1 MSATAL
7 APHSDFSKWEPL
19 RRLRYG
25 AMIRLFRHRWG
36 HALPEDD
43 AGHGDLWPLVLN
55 VSLAAAEP
63 LKKMG
68 HVIEVW
74 APWMTSEHAADLIRH
89 VWGLDRYQRIQTAEE
104 LGRHLGITNA
114 VRQQLGL
121 WPFKPT
127 DATDEELEAQRKA
140 RRSERRSA
148 KRRANGVRPRA
159 AYLAEIKSKPKPWEA
174 VGISRRTYY
183 RRVAGSG
190 SSNSY

>member
-63 LKKMG
+63 LKRSY
-68 HVIEVW
+68 
-74 APWMTSEHAADLIRH
+74 ARFAATSGRATPVSLNQ
-89 VWGLDRYQRIQTAEE
+89 WSC
-104 LGRHLGITNA
+104 LG
-114 VRQQLGL
+114 
-121 WPFKPT
+121 
-127 DATDEELEAQRKA
+127 
-140 RRSERRSA
+140 
-148 KRRANGVRPRA
+148 
-159 AYLAEIKSKPKPWEA
+159 
-174 VGISRRTYY
+174 
-183 RRVAGSG
+183 
-190 SSNSY
+190 